1 VLSRVAD
8 SLYWLS
14 RYLERAEHTARITSV
29 YLDIV
34 LDRSGRVGDAGRYS
48 QFKEIL
54 QLDSSAGEEIDTRLL
69 IESTVFDANN
79 PRSIVYAINMAREN
93 ARQVRE
99 QISTETWVQ
108 INQLYLLMQH
118 PPEGLWRA
126 QPQMFMQDL
135 VRNFYL
141 AGGIGDA
148 TMSHNEGWHFMR
160 LGGYMER
167 ADSIVHLLNAYFR
180 SHTGS
185 TDTVTDYL
193 EMVALLR
200 CFTAFEA
207 YCNVYTANL
216 LPARVAEFLLLN
228 PVFPHSLRFAVNKMH
243 EALQEIAILTKSQ
256 RNDRLNRQAGRLQS
270 QLQFAL
276 IEEIIAGGLPTFLQD
291 VQGQCRRIHELTYQV
306 YISFPVAEELTL

>member
-29 YLDIV
+29 YLDIA
-34 LDRSGRVGDAGRYS
+34 LDRSGRLGEDRRYQ

-54 QLDSSAGEEIDTRLL
+54 QIDGQASGESDTRRL
-69 IESTVFDANN
+69 IESTVFDAQN
-79 PRSIVYAINMAREN
+79 PKSIVYAINMAREN

-99 QISTETWVQ
+99 QISTEAWVQ
-108 INQLYLLMQH
+108 INQLYLLMKH

-141 AGGIGDA
+141 AGGISDA

-160 LGGYMER
+160 LGGFMER
-167 ADSIVHLLNAYFR
+167 ADAIVHLLDAHFRLNAGF
-180 SHTGS
+180 G
-185 TDTVTDYL
+185 DTVADYL
-193 EMVALLR
+193 ELVALLR
-200 CFTAFEA
+200 CLTAFEA

-216 LPARVAEFLLLN
+216 VPAQVAEFLLLN
-228 PVFPHSLRFAVNKMH
+228 PVFPHSLRFAVNQMH
-243 EALQEIAILTKSQ
+243 EALQGIALLTKSQ
-256 RNDRLNRQAGRLQS
+256 RNEGLNRQAGRLQS
-270 QLQFAL
+270 QLQFAA
-276 IEEIIAGGLPTFLQD
+276 IDEIMVGGLQPFLLD
-291 VQGQCRRIHELTYQV
+291 VQGQYRRIHELVYQV
-306 YISFPVAEELTL
+306 YISFPVAEELA